1 MFASRFSRIALILAA
16 LVSFAA
22 SAAEPQTEEQK
33 AFYALGVAISRNLA
47 SFNLTPAELELVK
60 AGLTD
65 GTAGK
70 ATIDLEAYV
79 PKLGELQNTRMAAT
93 AEAEKKTGQA
103 FLDKAA
109 KEKGATKTASGIVI
123 KTVKEGSGT
132 APAASD
138 TVQVH
143 YHGTTPDGKVFD
155 SSVERKEPATF
166 PLDGVIPCW
175 TEALQ
180 SMKVGGKSRIVC
192 PPTLAYGDRGTPN
205 IKPGSTLIFDV
216 ELLDVQKGQQQ
227 QPQQPQPQPQQ
238 PRQQ

>member
-1 MFASRFSRIALILAA
+1 MFAFRFSRSTLVLAA
-16 LVSFAA
+16 LASFAA

-93 AEAEKKTGQA
+93 AQAEKKTGQE

-109 KEKGATKTASGIVI
+109 KEKGATKTGSGIVI
-123 KTVKEGSGT
+123 KTVKEGSGA

-138 TVQVH
+138 TVKVH

-180 SMKVGGKSRIVC
+180 TMKVGGKSRIVC

-205 IKPGSTLIFDV
+205 IRPGSTLIFDV
-216 ELLDVQKGQQQ
+216 ELLDVQKTQ
-227 QPQQPQPQPQQ
+227 QPQ
-238 PRQQ
+238 